1 MVPRKVFTPGSQPSS
16 KPGKKKSV
24 GVSPGG
30 GRPSTKSDKVKKG
43 YSRKG
48 NYRHKYK
55 PEALMLAL
63 AEVRDK
69 RMSVN
74 MAANHFGIPK
84 TTLFDTPQKKIF
96 VTVPIPGTVLY
107 LPFKKKP
114 RILSLFLK
122 FSKIDP
128 C

>member
-1 MVPRKVFTPGSQPSS
+1 MVPRKVFTPGSQPSA
-16 KPGKKKSV
+16 KPGKKKAV
-24 GVSPGG
+24 GVSPGR

-55 PEALMLAL
+55 PETLMLAL

-84 TTLFDTPQKKIF
+84 TTLFDRQGLL
-96 VTVPIPGTVLY
+96 VRL
-107 LPFKKKP
+107 LPP
-114 RILSLFLK
+114 
-122 FSKIDP
+122 P
-128 C
+128 PEQ